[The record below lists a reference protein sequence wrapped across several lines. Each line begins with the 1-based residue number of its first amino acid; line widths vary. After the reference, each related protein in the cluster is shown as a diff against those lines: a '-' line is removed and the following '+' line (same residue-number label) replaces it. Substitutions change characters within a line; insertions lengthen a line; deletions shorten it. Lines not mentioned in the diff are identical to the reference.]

1 MTGYAI
7 LLLNWTDARLDGWQP
22 FHQSRSWLAGLPF
35 LESGTALTTTTC
47 LTLIRNAVLVV
58 VLLDARRRLQPLAG
72 SARGTPDTPDTA

>member
-35 LESGTALTTTTC
+35 LESGTALTATTC
-47 LTLIRNAVLVV
+47 LTLIRNAVLVA
-58 VLLDARRRLQPLAG
+58 VLAVLVAALALYSLAVDG
-72 SARGTPDTPDTA
+72 S